1 GDPVEALRPE
11 RAALAALL
19 PLRGEHE
26 VVHRQLAPAVEEVG
40 QGLPPLGSVEEV
52 GFLHPQPGERP
63 PLGAQRVTP
72 PGELLLLGEELLA
85 RRQPFVPRSSELH
98 RRLLVR
104 WLLTP
109 PGIAAARAPAG

>member
-1 GDPVEALRPE
+1 F
-11 RAALAALL
+11 AASV
-19 PLRGEHE
+19 PSGGEE
-26 VVHRQLAPAVEEVG
+26 EGVHRQPARAVEEVG
-40 QGLPPLGSVEEV
+40 RGLPPVGGVEEV
-52 GFLHPQPGERP
+52 GFLPPQPGERP